1 MELKKRYEKA
11 KKLFLADES
20 ICKANRELFREF
32 FEFEEWKL
40 KRQNGLA
47 KLDDPCY
54 KTLSGYV
61 YKLRKVNDWFRNK
74 PWKDLT
80 KEDIQ
85 KVYDDLED
93 GIIKNQ
99 KGQKYADTAGY
110 YSKIFRGKPFQMAEK
125 SELAKG
131 VLEYHKATSDK
142 EVRFVPEEEFRKLV
156 SVVSNPVH
164 LALLWLQWDIG
175 ENINTLLALTKN
187 EFTRL
192 KNSYTKEDEYLV
204 NLPKAKLKRSRIT
217 RSEPTLYPETVKYLD
232 MVLDGLKDND
242 CVFTF
247 QHRQAL
253 KVIHNA
259 CRKSNAKCMP
269 LGDAIRWKD
278 LRSGMACHLLK
289 SGWTRDEV
297 NARLGHSPSSKSLNA
312 YINYLAID
320 RHRSK
325 KRLFTTSLQEV
336 QNDLEEARK
345 REKLQA
351 ERMKRQQE
359 ELRAL
364 QIKVDEVLK
373 SRGVMTYKQM

>member
-1 MELKKRYEKA
+1 MICLMEFKEQYEKA
-11 KKLFLADES
+11 KKHLLADEL
-20 ICKANRELFREF
+20 ICKANRDLLKEF
-32 FEFEEWKL
+32 FVFEEWKL

-47 KLDDPCY
+47 TLDNSCY

-61 YKLRKVNDWFRNK
+61 YKLKKVNDWFKNK

-99 KGQKYADTAGY
+99 RGQKYGDTAGY
-110 YSKIFRGKPFQMAEK
+110 YSKIFRGKPFKLAGK
-125 SELAKG
+125 SEIAEN
-131 VLEYHKATSDK
+131 VLEYHTSMSNK
-142 EVRFVPEEEFRKLV
+142 EVRFVTEEEFRKLV
-156 SVVSNPVH
+156 SVVSNPAH

-187 EFTRL
+187 NIIKQ
-192 KNSYTKEDEYLV
+192 KNPHTNENEYIV
-204 NLPKAKLKRSRIT
+204 NLPKAKIKRSRIT
-217 RSEPTLYPETVKYLD
+217 RSEPTLYPETVRYLD
-232 MVLDGLKDND
+232 MVLNGLKDND
-242 CVFTF
+242 KIFTF
-247 QHRQAL
+247 EHRQAL
-253 KVIHNA
+253 KVIQNA
-259 CRKSNAKCMP
+259 CRKSGAKCMP
-269 LGDAIRWKD
+269 IGDAIRWKD

-297 NARLGHSPSSKSLNA
+297 NARLGHTPSSKSLNA

-320 RHRSK
+320 RHAPK
-325 KRLFTTSLQEV
+325 KRLLTSNLQEV
-336 QNDLEEARK
+336 QNELEEARR

-351 ERMKRQQE
+351 ERIERQQE

-364 QIKVDEVLK
+364 QMKVDEVLRLK
-373 SRGVMTYKQM
+373 GIA